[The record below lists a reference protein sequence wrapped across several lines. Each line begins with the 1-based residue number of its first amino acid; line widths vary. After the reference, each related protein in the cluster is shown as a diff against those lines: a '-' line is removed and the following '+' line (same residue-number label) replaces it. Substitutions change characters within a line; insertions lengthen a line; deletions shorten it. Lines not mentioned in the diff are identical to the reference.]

1 MINYNKSRKE
11 SKSTMESINK
21 FQNDLMTALDQHI
34 TNLDTFKQEL
44 INIIISTSGDNEDKL
59 KELRICI
66 LKFKPIQVKVAF
78 PKSNSEIR
86 KRTHSRA
93 RYKLN
98 EATLVVL
105 ETIKE
110 YGQFKDD
117 IANII
122 RDIDKTVENKIE
134 AISNILM

>member
-1 MINYNKSRKE
+1 MSQLSEAMKNYNKACEE

-44 INIIISTSGDNEDKL
+44 INIVLSGDNEDKL

-66 LKFKPIQVKVAF
+66 LKFKPIQVKDAF

-86 KRTHSRA
+86 D
-93 RYKLN
+93 KLN
-98 EATLVVL
+98 EAALVVL
-105 ETIKE
+105 ENIKE
-110 YGQFKDD
+110 YGQFKED

-122 RDIDKTVENKIE
+122 RDTDKTVENKIE
-134 AISNILM
+134 TILNILM

>member
-1 MINYNKSRKE
+1 MSQLSEAMKNYNKACEE

-44 INIIISTSGDNEDKL
+44 INIVLSGDNEDKL

-86 KRTHSRA
+86 D
-93 RYKLN
+93 KLN
-98 EATLVVL
+98 EAALVVL
-105 ETIKE
+105 ENIKE
-110 YGQFKDD
+110 YGQFKED

-122 RDIDKTVENKIE
+122 RDTDKTVENKIE
-134 AISNILM
+134 TILNILM